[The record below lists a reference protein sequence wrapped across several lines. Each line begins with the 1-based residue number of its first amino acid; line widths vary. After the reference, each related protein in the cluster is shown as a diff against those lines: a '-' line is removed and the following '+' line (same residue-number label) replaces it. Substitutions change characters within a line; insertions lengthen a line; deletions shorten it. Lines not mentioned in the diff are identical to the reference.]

1 MAWEDPDDFLRE
13 VFYLNHFRHPSIVM
27 YKDSWIDNQ
36 KKKAGQLNIAME
48 YMNGGTLETNIKRLQ
63 GNPQSE
69 DTIWKMAI

>member
-1 MAWEDPDDFLRE
+1 
-13 VFYLNHFRHPSIVM
+13 M